1 MYPRGWSRVSNEFDA
16 TGGRRSPGEPALPE
30 PRTGPRPD
38 GEAAAEAGAE
48 PDSAG
53 LSGIDRAR
61 EALRQAK
68 ADARDRG
75 AKPGDGTPPRRRRR
89 GRSVRA
95 KSPDPRRFGAVIG
108 ELLSERGW
116 ETRAAVGGIFGRW
129 PDIVGP
135 EVAEHTRP
143 QSFDEGELVVLADS
157 MAWAQQVRLLA
168 PTLVRRLN
176 EELGHGTVRKV
187 KVRGPSGPR
196 RTGGWRVRGS
206 RDTYG

>member
-1 MYPRGWSRVSNEFDA
+1 MSDEIDEPD
-16 TGGRRSPGEPALPE
+16 GGRSPGEPLLPA
-30 PRTGPRPD
+30 PRTGPRPS
-38 GEAAAEAGAE
+38 GEAAPALEREAE
-48 PDSAG
+48 PDDSG

-75 AKPGDGTPPRRRRR
+75 AKPGDGARPRRRVR
-89 GRSVRA
+89 GRPVRA
-95 KSPDPRRFGAVIG
+95 KSPDPRAFGSVIG

-116 ETRAAVGGIFGRW
+116 EQRAAVGGIFGRW
-129 PDIVGP
+129 ADIVGP
-135 EVAEHTRP
+135 EVAEHTKP
-143 QSFDEGELVVLADS
+143 QTFEDGEVVVLADS
-157 MAWAQQVRLLA
+157 TAWATQVRLLA
-168 PTLVRRLN
+168 PNLVRRLN

-206 RDTYG
+206 RDT